1 MDAAKLFSDLESNN
15 PTLVNE
21 AKKRFNE
28 LFASTRD
35 AWFSQSMMD
44 YFSQTSSIRIV
55 DILVKVQ
62 PPHDKVI
69 LDRLSEW
76 IRGGSNKMHALTL
89 FGHIIQKR
97 PTWLHKV
104 GNHQLVKEVLK
115 LSKME
120 REIIPLIS
128 AVLCIIDLLPVI
140 PLVMGGMLQDLFE
153 IFNYLATFDRNTSVS
168 LPEDQLIHL
177 QFGLYELF
185 NRLYGMYPCN
195 FVTFLKREYRGEK
208 QAVFQHT
215 IKPLLDTVKIHPRLV
230 SSDKDN
236 EISQTRWRNMEPHD
250 VVSECARMALDYMGK
265 PQDIQ
270 NNQLMG
276 SECPCYA
283 TPMKPV
289 EFSAMTATIDF
300 QWKATVNYFNKTST
314 DEKLS
319 IIAVQNS
326 FWSPSNMMQPT
337 PPPGLA
343 TVPHTPNPT
352 PSYTIP
358 SISGPLLPAA
368 DGASPPEAA
377 VEATPE
383 TTPMKDIVKP
393 VRPYPM
399 NSGAVRAILNTSQ
412 PSSPIKKESASGHF
426 NFNEKSIVTSQ
437 KLLRMVNDRNHS
449 VMQIASGNTT
459 TTTATSTTSN
469 SVPSSPLPIDQ
480 PTFEI
485 SRVSQKVANLKLTP
499 AGMVLTPRYDSPS
512 LMQLS
517 DSTQEDQEVTDINSH
532 LLQDQ
537 HQQQLQPLPSA
548 HPMKEAFDAEDFEQE
563 EGSPCSAGG
572 LHFKSSQS
580 MINFT
585 RKRYRMHSQCLVD
598 SDPSYSTGTSP
609 ADTSS
614 YMLKNSGGI
623 SVTRS
628 AIGEA
633 MKKHRRR
640 HSLPDLK
647 KYSLRVDPKTL
658 AGDRQDLTLIE
669 TNGDSS
675 SGSSPS
681 EEEAIS
687 AATHFNKKQEQK
699 TEEHIRRNMALF
711 QEIRKNLTNLAG
723 HRPTQSVGPPV
734 SQLVTSG
741 TQTIESYPQPYEQII
756 YGILQEEQKFK
767 TDIAMKRLQEK
778 AESGSRMDSNAMLD
792 KYIELCVKKR
802 METGDSRK
810 VEDMYRDHIKLLTLQ
825 LQFEKHRR
833 EIHAERNRRLLGKSR
848 VIRALEQNND
858 ALKDQVSRLTK
869 EISSLNTELA
879 NLRRKTNADWT
890 KSSTEVIELKER
902 YAAETRKNQDLQLKV
917 KELEAA
923 MSEDT
928 QTRKEQTMALE
939 QARGELFDLTNDMEQ
954 ALHKADL
961 GQQYR
966 DELTRLQCEM
976 ILMGEIQLKCRERLS
991 QLDSFKARD
1000 AEIAMIQETYLDE
1013 VKDLKLSLEMKSSQ
1027 LDSAKERLTE
1037 LEQQLMKRDETIA
1050 LQKRMLKTVK
1060 EEHKEQF
1067 NALERKYHAQKA
1079 IVVKMEEAILELR
1092 VNAVAR
1098 SPDSDRTDAVGSLDH
1113 TSPLSISLASSEGLS
1128 EIKNLALVVQS
1139 GGSSTLNNNNHELDS
1154 NLPTPT
1160 SVPLPP
1166 LPLDNN
1172 NALSM
1177 AAGNAGPIAIAGTS
1191 SGRPP
1196 LPPLAGTDPMPG
1208 PSQRL

>member
-1 MDAAKLFSDLESNN
+1 RE
-15 PTLVNE
+15 PW
-21 AKKRFNE
+21 
-28 LFASTRD
+28 FAHY
-35 AWFSQSMMD
+35 MMD
-44 YFSQTSSIRIV
+44 YFGQTSSIRVV

-62 PPHDKVI
+62 TPHDKFI
-69 LDRLSEW
+69 LDKLTEW
-76 IRGGSNKMHALTL
+76 IRSGSNKMLALTL

-97 PTWLHKV
+97 PTWLYKV
-104 GNHQLVKEVLK
+104 GNHLLVKEVLK
-115 LSKME
+115 QSKME

-140 PLVMGGMLQDLFE
+140 PLVMGMFVQDLFE

-177 QFGLYELF
+177 QFVLYELF

-195 FVTFLKREYRGEK
+195 FVMFLKQEYRGDK

-215 IKPLLDTVKIHPRLV
+215 IKPLLGTVKIHPRLV
-230 SSDKDN
+230 SSDKES
-236 EISQTRWRNMEPHD
+236 EINQVRWRNMEPHD
-250 VVSECARMALDYMGK
+250 VVSECARMSLDYMGK
-265 PQDIQ
+265 PQEIQ
-270 NNQLMG
+270 NNQLIG

-289 EFSAMTATIDF
+289 EFNAMTATIDL
-300 QWKATVNYFNKTST
+300 QWKATVNYFNKSST

-319 IIAVQNS
+319 TIAVQNS

-337 PPPGLA
+337 PPPGPA

-393 VRPYPM
+393 IRPYPM

-412 PSSPIKKESASGHF
+412 PSSPIKKESTSHF
-426 NFNEKSIVTSQ
+426 NFNEKSIITSQ

-449 VMQIASGNTT
+449 VMQISSGNSNTTIT

-469 SVPSSPLPIDQ
+469 SVPSNQ
-480 PTFEI
+480 P
-485 SRVSQKVANLKLTP
+485 
-499 AGMVLTPRYDSPS
+499 
-512 LMQLS
+512 
-517 DSTQEDQEVTDINSH
+517 
-532 LLQDQ
+532 
-537 HQQQLQPLPSA
+537 QQQLQPPTA
-548 HPMKEAFDAEDFEQE
+548 PVQHPMKEAFDAEDFEQE

-609 ADTSS
+609 ADTSN
-614 YMLKNSGGI
+614 YMLKNSVGI
-623 SVTRS
+623 SATRS
-628 AIGEA
+628 AVAEA
-633 MKKHRRR
+633 LKKHQRR

-647 KYSLRVDPKTL
+647 KYSLR
-658 AGDRQDLTLIE
+658 
-669 TNGDSS
+669 
-675 SGSSPS
+675 
-681 EEEAIS
+681 
-687 AATHFNKKQEQK
+687 
-699 TEEHIRRNMALF
+699 HIRRNMALF
-711 QEIRKNLTNLAG
+711 QEIRKNLTNLGA
-723 HRPTQSVGPPV
+723 HRPAQIVGPPV
-734 SQLVTSG
+734 SQLVSSG

-767 TDIAMKRLQEK
+767 ADIAM
-778 AESGSRMDSNAMLD
+778 DPNAMLD

-802 METGDSRK
+802 LES
-810 VEDMYRDHIKLLTLQ
+810 EEMYRDHIKLLNLQ

-869 EISSLNTELA
+869 EISSLSTELA
-879 NLRRKTNADWT
+879 SLRRKTNMDWT
-890 KSSTEVIELKER
+890 KNSTEVVELKER
-902 YAAETRKNQDLQLKV
+902 YAAETRKNQDLQLKI
-917 KELEAA
+917 KELEIALN
-923 MSEDT
+923 EDT
-928 QTRKEQTMALE
+928 RTRKEQTVALE
-939 QARGELFDLTNDMEQ
+939 QARGELFDMTNEMEQ

-976 ILMGEIQLKCRERLS
+976 ILMGEIQLKCKERLAE
-991 QLDSFKARD
+991 LDSLKARD
-1000 AEIAMIQETYLDE
+1000 AEIAMIQETYQDE

-1037 LEQQLMKRDETIA
+1037 LEQQLMKRDETIT

-1128 EIKNLALVVQS
+1128 
-1139 GGSSTLNNNNHELDS
+1139 
-1154 NLPTPT
+1154 
-1160 SVPLPP
+1160 
-1166 LPLDNN
+1166 
-1172 NALSM
+1172 
-1177 AAGNAGPIAIAGTS
+1177 
-1191 SGRPP
+1191 
-1196 LPPLAGTDPMPG
+1196 
-1208 PSQRL
+1208 